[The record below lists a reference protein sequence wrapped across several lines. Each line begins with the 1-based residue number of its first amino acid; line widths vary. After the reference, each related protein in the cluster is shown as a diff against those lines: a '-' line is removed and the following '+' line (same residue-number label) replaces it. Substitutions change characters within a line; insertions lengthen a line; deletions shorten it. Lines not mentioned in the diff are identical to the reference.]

1 MSDTR
6 RLAAIM
12 FTDIV
17 GYTALMG
24 ADEHKALRVL
34 ARSRALVQRLLPRFH
49 GELIEELGDG
59 ALCSFQSALEA
70 VHCAGAIQTALRS
83 DPDLHVRIGIHLGDV
98 IFSAE
103 EVIGDGVNVASRIHA
118 LAKPGGI
125 CVSEPVYD
133 VVRNQ
138 PDIRATSLGECHL
151 KNVNRPIKV
160 YALST
165 AQTAASSEL
174 VPHDDRRAAEGSDQ
188 QALDVA
194 QRQRAIS
201 LEHTPNGHDAR
212 LTIGSAFQGG
222 YEILAELGAGSFGRV
237 YKARQLSTGQ
247 AVAIK
252 MLRLRE
258 GDSFAEI
265 ANQVERFRRE
275 MRLCAELSH
284 PNLVRLIDSGES
296 DEGQLYAVFEFVPG
310 STMKEVLAAEGKLS
324 LPEAVRLMT
333 QVLDALSCAHAR
345 GVVHRDLKPENIMVT
360 KTGVRRNAMV
370 LDLGLGGF
378 TREAR
383 NRDLARLTA
392 TQEMMGTPCY
402 AAPEQLRGE
411 PPSTRSDL
419 YSWGLIFL
427 ECLTGK
433 RAVGGASAQEV
444 ILKQIGPEPVVI
456 PAWLRSDRLGRLL
469 QTVTAKQTEKRD
481 VTIEGLLEVL
491 EQIAPLARLV
501 VPSPTGPQQLAEGE
515 RRQLSLVCCRL
526 TVTSLDGTAVD
537 VEDLDQLLHT
547 ERARWA
553 ELAGRSGG
561 HIATVMADRVLL
573 VFGYPNAREDDARRA
588 ARTALQIAAEVARAS
603 ARLQSERGMQL
614 DVCIGVH
621 TGLVIVRELRQTSR
635 GSLDDVVGPTPQV
648 AARLMELAGP
658 GEVLVSADTHRLLRG
673 EVRAEAAGTLAVSGV
688 FGNVPVFRLIRGEQP
703 AAGLE
708 TMSPARETPL
718 VGRARQLAELLETWA
733 RTKEGKAAAVVIRG
747 ESGIGKSRLVRE
759 LRRQV
764 PADAWLECRCVAEN
778 HHSPLRPVVDLLMTL
793 QPIEALLTRYG
804 FELSEHYPLF
814 AALLS
819 TPLEDR
825 YAPLQLS
832 PERQKELT
840 LNTLQALLSRMAEE
854 RPLVFVVEDLHWA
867 DPTTLEL
874 ATQLVQE
881 VRTAEVAEVEPTPRV
896 YLVFTARPEFT
907 LPWSMDDVSLMQ
919 LPRLSRQDVE
929 EMIKAGLAHDRPF
942 PGALL
947 DQVVRRAD
955 GVPLFVE
962 EVTRM
967 LIESGMLSE
976 QAPMMT
982 VAPNVEIP
990 SSLRDLLTAR
1000 LDGLSPSARETVQ
1013 LAAVLGR
1020 EFRYELLSVVSR
1032 RDELALRED
1041 LNELATDGLIYQR
1054 RSVRSE
1060 SYVFKHALVREAAY
1074 ESMVRSRRQRVHLRI
1089 ANTLRQRFPD
1099 LEQNRPEILALHFE
1113 KGSQII
1119 SAAALWHRAGD
1130 RALKHAAYV
1139 EAIHQLERGLRLVQ
1153 SVAASPERTRLEMEL
1168 LTTLGTALLM
1178 TKGYAADEVERIFAH
1193 AWDLCEQLGEDIP
1206 LKVLYG
1212 IWGVQIARGDGAAVD
1227 KLVPGFQRLAA
1238 RGDDPVAALTAH
1250 SALGVNAFWRGNFVE
1265 AEEHLARGR
1274 QLYGVEACGRFAV
1287 DLGYDAGLYS
1297 HAYGMFA
1304 LWQLGYPDQ
1313 AEALRR
1319 ELLAIGER
1327 SGNPYSIALA
1337 LGFGSS
1343 LAYDRGDTEGA
1354 LEMSDRLSALATEQ
1368 HFYLWSADA
1377 ACSRGGALL
1386 QRGDTQEAISLIQQ
1400 GLSLYQ
1406 AIGALPSYG
1415 FYLSYLAAAYL
1426 RSGRATDGLAVVN
1439 EGLSLCQTLLARFYE
1454 SELLRLKG
1462 NLLALQ
1468 GDCGAADAWLRRALE
1483 VAQRQRA
1490 LSYELRVAMSL
1501 GRLLSAQGKKSE
1513 GRSLL
1518 RDVYDR
1524 FTEGFDTRD
1533 LRDATAFLAELA

>member
-1 MSDTR
+1 MLNARDST
-6 RLAAIM
+6 L
-12 FTDIV
+12 TV
-17 GYTALMG
+17 G
-24 ADEHKALRVL
+24 
-34 ARSRALVQRLLPRFH
+34 S
-49 GELIEELGDG
+49 I
-59 ALCSFQSALEA
+59 
-70 VHCAGAIQTALRS
+70 
-83 DPDLHVRIGIHLGDV
+83 
-98 IFSAE
+98 
-103 EVIGDGVNVASRIHA
+103 
-118 LAKPGGI
+118 
-125 CVSEPVYD
+125 
-133 VVRNQ
+133 
-138 PDIRATSLGECHL
+138 
-151 KNVNRPIKV
+151 
-160 YALST
+160 
-165 AQTAASSEL
+165 
-174 VPHDDRRAAEGSDQ
+174 
-188 QALDVA
+188 
-194 QRQRAIS
+194 
-201 LEHTPNGHDAR
+201 
-212 LTIGSAFQGG
+212 FQGG
-222 YEILAELGAGSFGRV
+222 YEILAELGIGSFGRV

-247 AVAIK
+247 VVAIK
-252 MLRLRE
+252 VLRLRA
-258 GDSFAEI
+258 GDKPAEVT
-265 ANQVERFRRE
+265 NQTERFRRE

-284 PNLVRLIDSGES
+284 PNLIRLIDSGES

-310 STMKEVLAAEGKLS
+310 STMRDVLAAEGKLS

-360 KTGVRRNAMV
+360 QTGVRRNAMV

-378 TREAR
+378 TGER

-419 YSWGLIFL
+419 YSWGLILL

-433 RAVGGASAQEV
+433 LAVGGASAQEV
-444 ILKQIGPEPVVI
+444 ILKQIGPEPVAI
-456 PAWLRSDRLGRLL
+456 PAWLRTDDLGRLL
-469 QTVTAKQTEKRD
+469 QTVTAKQAEKRD
-481 VTIEGLLEVL
+481 VTIEGVLEVL
-491 EQIAPLARLV
+491 EQV
-501 VPSPTGPQQLAEGE
+501 VPSATAGLPCPTEPQQLAEGE

-526 TVTSLDGTAVD
+526 AVTSLDGTAVD
-537 VEDLDQLLHT
+537 VEDLDQLLHA
-547 ERARWA
+547 EHAMCA

-561 HIATVMADRVLL
+561 HIAAVMADRVLL
-573 VFGYPNAREDDARRA
+573 VFGYPHAREDDARRA
-588 ARTALQIAAEVARAS
+588 ARTALHVAAEVARTS
-603 ARLQSERGMQL
+603 ARLQTERGMQL

-635 GSLDDVVGPTPQV
+635 GSLDGVVGPTPQV
-648 AARLMELAGP
+648 AARLMELASA
-658 GEVLVSADTHRLLRG
+658 GEVLISADTYRLLRG
-673 EVRAEAAGTLAVSGV
+673 ELRAEAAGTLAVSGV
-688 FGNVPVFRLIRGEQP
+688 VGSAPVFRLIGGQQP
-703 AAGLE
+703 AASLE
-708 TMSPARETPL
+708 TLPRARETPL

-733 RTKEGKAAAVVIRG
+733 RTKEGKAAAVVIGG

-778 HHSPLRPVVDLLMTL
+778 SHSPLRPVVDLLLTL
-793 QPIEALLTRYG
+793 QPLEALLTRYG
-804 FELSEHYPLF
+804 FDLAEHYPLF

-825 YAPLQLS
+825 YPALQLS

-840 LNTLQALLSRMAEE
+840 LQALQTLLSRMAEE

-874 ATQLVQE
+874 ATLLVQE
-881 VRTAEVAEVEPTPRV
+881 VRTAEVVETEPTPRV
-896 YLVFTARPEFT
+896 CLVFTARPQFT
-907 LPWSMDDVSLMQ
+907 LPWSMDDVSLTQ

-929 EMIKAGLAHDRPF
+929 EMIKAGLAHDTPV

-947 DQVVRRAD
+947 DDVVRRAD

-967 LIESGMLSE
+967 LIEARMLSA
-976 QAPMMT
+976 QAPVTT
-982 VAPNVEIP
+982 VAPDIEIP

-1020 EFRYELLSVVSR
+1020 EFRYELLSAVAR
-1032 RDELALRED
+1032 QDEQALRED
-1041 LNELATDGLIYQR
+1041 LNELVTDGLIYQR

-1099 LEQNRPEILALHFE
+1099 IEQNRPEALALHFE
-1113 KGSQII
+1113 KGGQLI
-1119 SAAALWHRAGD
+1119 SAAELWHRAGD
-1130 RALKHAAYV
+1130 RALRHAAYV
-1139 EAIHQLERGLRLVQ
+1139 EAVHQLERGLGLVR
-1153 SVAASPERTRLEMEL
+1153 SVAPSPERTRLETDL

-1178 TKGYAADEVERIFAH
+1178 TKGYAAEEVERIFAQ
-1193 AWDLCEQLGEDIP
+1193 AWDLCQQLGEDIP

-1238 RGDDPVAALTAH
+1238 HRDDPVSALMAH
-1250 SALGVNAFWRGNFVE
+1250 SALGVNAFWRGNFAE
-1265 AEEHLARGR
+1265 AETHLARGR
-1274 QLYGVEACGRFAV
+1274 QLYGAEACGRFAV

-1304 LWQLGYPDQ
+1304 LWQLGHPDQ

-1319 ELLAIGER
+1319 QLLAIAER

-1343 LAYDRGDTEGA
+1343 LAYDRGDTEDA
-1354 LEMSDRLSALATEQ
+1354 LAMSDRLNALATEQ
-1368 HFYLWSADA
+1368 HFYLWLADA

-1386 QRGDTQEAISLIQQ
+1386 QRGDAQEAISSIQQ
-1400 GLSLYQ
+1400 GLGLYQ

-1415 FYLSYLAAAYL
+1415 YYLGYLAAAHL
-1426 RSGRATDGLAVVN
+1426 RCGQASDGLTVVD
-1439 EGLSLCQTLLARFYE
+1439 EGLCLCRTLLARFHE
-1454 SELLRLKG
+1454 AELLRLKG
-1462 NLLALQ
+1462 DLLALQ
-1468 GDCGAADAWLRRALE
+1468 GDCGMADAWLRRALE
-1483 VAQRQRA
+1483 VARRQQA
-1490 LSYELRVAMSL
+1490 LSYELRVATSL
-1501 GRLLSAQGKKSE
+1501 SRLQLAQGKKSE

-1518 RDVYDR
+1518 REVYDR

-1533 LRDATAFLAELA
+1533 LLDAATLLTQLA